1 MQMRWD
7 TVILDAIGTNDE
19 EEIDMKKLT
28 KALKVADLE
37 WLNENKVLL
46 KACMN
51 NNSKVAQIL
60 LTVEGIDV
68 NQSDEDG
75 WTPLFGACMY
85 NLVGIVRQLLRATN
99 IQVNRQSQSNGQG
112 LTPLYVACL
121 LDHLEVVHLLLTAPG
136 IQVNKPNGQTDIQV
150 NKPNGQG
157 MTPLLIASQKGFLE
171 VVQALFARKEL
182 QINQG
187 TTEGATP
194 LYLACL
200 NNRVQ
205 VVQAL
210 LARKEIQ
217 FNQANENG
225 ETPLHIACM
234 YYKGNL
240 DVVNLLL
247 QVDGIQVNALS
258 YRDGDDG
265 YPHEEYTPLTAACME
280 DWLDVVHVLLQHKDI
295 DINLALSTGATAL
308 TVACESGHLRI
319 VNALLNFDPLDND
332 KYDAKSLCKSQSV
345 NMNKG
350 PANLTDKGP
359 DNLTAL
365 DVAISSAQSAGDN
378 DVDSESD
385 VLRRYDEFDWGS
397 DVPLSERWDIVV
409 RLEDIPSAKTNR
421 PAVYKDDEGYIR
433 ARNKANVL
441 QQMRKEIAD
450 NVASKSK
457 TPGAGDL
464 ATILG
469 RQGHFL
475 PQPVE
480 SSGTYMQFIK
490 KE

>member
-1 MQMRWD
+1 MRWD
-7 TVILDAIGTNDE
+7 RVIIDACEADDE
-19 EEIDMKKLT
+19 EEIDTETLTKLT
-28 KALKVADLE
+28 KALKLAGSD
-37 WLNENKVLL
+37 WLNENKALL
-46 KACMN
+46 KACLN
-51 NNSKVAQIL
+51 LNPKVAQRL

-68 NQSDEDG
+68 NQADEDG

-121 LDHLEVVHLLLTAPG
+121 LDHLEVVHLLLTA
-136 IQVNKPNGQTDIQV
+136 TDIQV

-157 MTPLLIASQKGFLE
+157 LTPLLIASQKGFLE
-171 VVQALFARKEL
+171 VVQALFARNEL

-265 YPHEEYTPLTAACME
+265 YPHEEYTPLTAACMK

-319 VNALLNFDPLDND
+319 VNALLNFDPLDNG
-332 KYDAKSLCKSQSV
+332 KYDAKSLYKSQSV
-345 NMNKG
+345 DMNKG

-365 DVAISSAQSAGDN
+365 DVAISSAQSAGEN

-385 VLRRYDEFDWGS
+385 VLRRYAEFDWGS

-421 PAVYKDDEGYIR
+421 PAVYKNDEGYIR
-433 ARNKANVL
+433 AREKANVL
-441 QQMRKEIAD
+441 QKMRKEIAD
-450 NVASKSK
+450 NIARKSK

-464 ATILG
+464 AAILG
-469 RQGHFL
+469 RSGYLL
-475 PQPVE
+475 PKPVE
-480 SSGTYMQFIK
+480 SSGTYMQFVK
-490 KE
+490 RRK

>member
-1 MQMRWD
+1 MRWD
-7 TVILDAIGTNDE
+7 IVIIDACEADDE
-19 EEIDMKKLT
+19 EEIDTETLT
-28 KALKVADLE
+28 KALKLAGSD
-37 WLNENKVLL
+37 WLNENKALL
-46 KACMN
+46 KACLN
-51 NNSKVAQIL
+51 LNPKVAQRL

-68 NQSDEDG
+68 NQADEDG

-121 LDHLEVVHLLLTAPG
+121 LDHLEVVHLLLTA
-136 IQVNKPNGQTDIQV
+136 TDIQV

-157 MTPLLIASQKGFLE
+157 LTPLLIASQKGFLE

-265 YPHEEYTPLTAACME
+265 YPHEEYTPLTAACMK

-319 VNALLNFDPLDND
+319 VNALLNFDPLDNG
-332 KYDAKSLCKSQSV
+332 KYDAKSLYKSQSV
-345 NMNKG
+345 DMNKG

-365 DVAISSAQSAGDN
+365 DVAISSAQSAGEN

-385 VLRRYDEFDWGS
+385 VLRRYAEFDWGS

-421 PAVYKDDEGYIR
+421 PAVYKNDEGYIR
-433 ARNKANVL
+433 AREKANVL
-441 QQMRKEIAD
+441 QKMWKEIAD
-450 NVASKSK
+450 NIARKSK

-464 ATILG
+464 PAILG
-469 RQGHFL
+469 RKGY
-475 PQPVE
+475 V
-480 SSGTYMQFIK
+480 QFVK
-490 KE
+490 KRK

>member
-1 MQMRWD
+1 MRWD
-7 TVILDAIGTNDE
+7 RVIIDACEADDE
-19 EEIDMKKLT
+19 EEIDTEKLT
-28 KALKVADLE
+28 KALKLAGSD
-37 WLNENKVLL
+37 WLNENKALL
-46 KACMN
+46 KACLN
-51 NNSKVAQIL
+51 LNPKVAQRL

-68 NQSDEDG
+68 NQADEDG

-121 LDHLEVVHLLLTAPG
+121 LDHLEVVHLLLTA
-136 IQVNKPNGQTDIQV
+136 TDIQV

-157 MTPLLIASQKGFLE
+157 LTPLLIASQKGFLE
-171 VVQALFARKEL
+171 VVQALFARNEL

-200 NNRVQ
+200 NNRVR

-265 YPHEEYTPLTAACME
+265 YPHEEYTPLTAACMK

-319 VNALLNFDPLDND
+319 VNALLNFDPLDNG
-332 KYDAKSLCKSQSV
+332 KYDAKSLYKSQSV
-345 NMNKG
+345 DMNKG

-365 DVAISSAQSAGDN
+365 DVAISSAQSAGEN

-385 VLRRYDEFDWGS
+385 VLRRYAEFDWGS

-421 PAVYKDDEGYIR
+421 PAVYKNDEGYIR
-433 ARNKANVL
+433 AREKANVL
-441 QQMRKEIAD
+441 QKMRKEIAD
-450 NVASKSK
+450 NIARKSK

-464 ATILG
+464 AAILG
-469 RQGHFL
+469 RKGYSLFK
-475 PQPVE
+475 PVE
-480 SSGTYMQFIK
+480 SSGTYMQFVK
-490 KE
+490 KRK

>member
-28 KALKVADLE
+28 KALKVAGSD
-37 WLNENKVLL
+37 WLNENKALL
-46 KACMN
+46 KACLT

-121 LDHLEVVHLLLTAPG
+121 LDHLEVVHLLLTA
-136 IQVNKPNGQTDIQV
+136 TDIQV
-150 NKPNGQG
+150 NKPHGQG

-217 FNQANENG
+217 INQANENG

-332 KYDAKSLCKSQSV
+332 KCDAKSLCKSQSV

-421 PAVYKDDEGYIR
+421 PAVYKHNEGYIR

-441 QQMRKEIAD
+441 QMMREKVTERHRT
-450 NVASKSK
+450 K
-457 TPGAGDL
+457 PGGGDL
-464 ATILG
+464 ATIIG

-475 PQPVE
+475 PKPVE